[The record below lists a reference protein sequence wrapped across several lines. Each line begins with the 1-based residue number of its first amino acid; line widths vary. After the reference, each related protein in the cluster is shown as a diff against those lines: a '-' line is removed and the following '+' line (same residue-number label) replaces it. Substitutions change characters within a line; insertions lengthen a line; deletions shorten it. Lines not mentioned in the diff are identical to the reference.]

1 MSIKLLGKA
10 VLFGLILL
18 SFGCGENEIVI
29 PEKISLLNDSC
40 ITAGI
45 NEPINIKVSVTGKIK
60 DKAAS
65 SANIP
70 APNIKLTW
78 KITRKP
84 DGTQP
89 TINDYDTLSDAGGIS
104 TVQLRGL
111 SKEGVYIIEVNS
123 PDHPWLKPQKIIIL
137 GGITISGNNQDGWA
151 NGALE
156 HPIVFTTTDSSGSPI
171 PDIKFSFDLRKAP
184 KGSKLF
190 LSSGITDTEGSTS
203 LGVKLGSQQGSGEIG
218 VSIVSAPWTFEEAV
232 PTLKIKFFTLDI
244 WSVIFGVAG
253 GLAIFIYGMRLM
265 SDGLSLIAGDKL
277 KGLLN
282 FLTRNRFAA
291 VGIGAVITGFIQS
304 SSACTVMVIGFV
316 NAGLMRLEQAIGVVM
331 GANIGTTITAQMLS
345 FKLTSLAPIAVS
357 IGVLLAVT
365 AKKSHTKFVAQILIG
380 FGLLFFGM
388 QMMSE
393 PLKALKDAASVKS
406 IFDGLSCVPNASGF
420 IPLLPFIKAIIA
432 GTLLTVIV
440 QSSSASIGLLLTIA
454 SAGLI
459 DVYAGFGILL
469 GTNIG
474 TTITAI
480 LAAIGSTKTA
490 KRTACAH
497 VIFNVAGTVVMIALM
512 NVQYH
517 SRPVFLEFVSR
528 FTAGDPFTGENLPRF
543 LANAHTIFNIAC
555 TAVFIW
561 LLTPLAAFTR
571 VLITDNETGLEL
583 PDTPRKAL
591 DPRLLATP
599 AIALE
604 QAWYEISVMLE
615 KGRQAIT
622 TSSTSILNKV
632 KDQDQ
637 NQNLP
642 EQKKKQ
648 DNEDFI
654 AITQEVSTLEKDVDN
669 LQTAVTEYITNI
681 SQEVLTQEQGRV
693 IPRLLHSVND
703 AERIGDHSMHILR
716 LSRRI
721 RKRNLEF
728 SPEANSELK
737 EILELISELFKRTE
751 NELRIA
757 SKSIVTPEITLEQKR
772 KKFAEAK
779 DIAGRLKTKVNAHR
793 KAHVARHETGNCD
806 IRAGVIYLDMLQN
819 LNRAGGHLFNIIQAI
834 DKC

>member
-1 MSIKLLGKA
+1 MSIKLMSKV

-18 SFGCGENEIVI
+18 SFGCGEDEIVI
-29 PEKISLLNDSC
+29 PEKISLITESC
-40 ITAGI
+40 TTAGI
-45 NEPINIKVSVTGKIK
+45 NTPIDIKISVSGKLK
-60 DKAAS
+60 EKTAS
-65 SANIP
+65 SSSIP
-70 APNIKLTW
+70 APNIKLNW

-84 DGTQP
+84 DGTSP
-89 TINDYDTLSDAGGIS
+89 TISDYNTITDAGGAS
-104 TVQLRGL
+104 SVQLRGI
-111 SKEGVYIIEVNS
+111 SKEGVYIVEVKS
-123 PDHPWLKPQKIIIL
+123 PDYPWVRAQKVTIL

-151 NGALE
+151 GGALE
-156 HPIVFTTTDSSGSPI
+156 HPIIFTATDNSGWPM

-184 KGSKLF
+184 KGTKLF
-190 LSSGITDTEGSTS
+190 PNSGITDAEGSAS
-203 LGVKLGSQQGSGEIG
+203 LGVKLGSKPGPGEIG
-218 VSIVSAPWTFEEAV
+218 VSIISAPWTFEDIV
-232 PTLKIKFFTLDI
+232 PTLKIKFFTLDL

-365 AKKSHTKFVAQILIG
+365 AKKSNTKFLAQILIG

-388 QMMSE
+388 EMMSE

-406 IFDGLSCVPNASGF
+406 IFDNLSCVPNASGI
-420 IPLLPFIKAIIA
+420 IPLMPFIKAIIA

-440 QSSSASIGLLLTIA
+440 QSSSASIGLLLTLA
-454 SAGLI
+454 GAGLL

-497 VIFNVAGTVVMIALM
+497 VIFNIAGTVIMIALM
-512 NVQYH
+512 NVQYN
-517 SRPVFLEFVSR
+517 SRPVFLEFVSH

-543 LANAHTIFNIAC
+543 LANAHTIFNIGC
-555 TAVFIW
+555 TAIFIW
-561 LLTPLAAFTR
+561 LLTPLAALTR
-571 VLITDNETGLEL
+571 MLINESNDSLEY

-604 QAWYEISVMLE
+604 QAWYEISIMLE

-622 TSSTSILNKV
+622 TSSTSILNEARDEDKTKPEAKSQ
-632 KDQDQ
+632 KDD
-637 NQNLP
+637 
-642 EQKKKQ
+642 
-648 DNEDFI
+648 DDFI
-654 AITQEVSTLEKDVDN
+654 AITQEVSNLEKDVDT

-728 SPEANSELK
+728 TPEANSELQ
-737 EILELISELFKRTE
+737 EILELISELFQRTE
-751 NELRIA
+751 HKLNVA
-757 SKSIVTPEITLEQKR
+757 SKTIDSPELTLEQKR
-772 KKFAEAK
+772 QKFNEAK
-779 DIAGRLKTKVNAHR
+779 DIASKLKTKVNTYR
-793 KAHVARHETGNCD
+793 KAHVSRHENGDCD